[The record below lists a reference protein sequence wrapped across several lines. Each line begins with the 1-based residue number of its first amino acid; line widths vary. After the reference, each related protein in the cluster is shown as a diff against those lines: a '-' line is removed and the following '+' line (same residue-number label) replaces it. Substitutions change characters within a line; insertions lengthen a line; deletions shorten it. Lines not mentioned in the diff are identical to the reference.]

1 MSNIF
6 PRNSAKDRPFGM
18 PEIDN
23 GNVGEMLRQ
32 IGPYAESMNENDLRR
47 KKDLMQFEFDL
58 RNQGQNRNQP
68 SMMERMSQ
76 ANTLGTKP
84 QGAVQIQAGPTPM
97 QRMFQERDAQE
108 RNQKFRDE
116 QSEQE
121 LSGKYRQAMDTQKIQ
136 DEASMQR
143 MAAEIAGRKDITG
156 METGSRERVAA
167 DTRKYG
173 SEEAGRASERRIAE
187 ERAQAIAR
195 GEQDRLTQA
204 NKPVPPVAAKDLD
217 EAQASRIQQMMLNN
231 PQLGRYVTK
240 NENGMFEIS
249 RNAPPEAIAAIK
261 QHLTPQ
267 AQSQGVITQK
277 NKKTG
282 QTRTS
287 TDGGKTWTTK

>member
-1 MSNIF
+1 M
-6 PRNSAKDRPFGM
+6 D
-18 PEIDN
+18 
-23 GNVGEMLRQ
+23 
-32 IGPYAESMNENDLRR
+32 ENDLRR

-68 SMMERMSQ
+68 SMMDRMSA
-76 ANTLGTKP
+76 ANTIGSQAGRYG
-84 QGAVQIQAGPTPM
+84 QGAVQVQAGPTPM
-97 QRMFQERDAQE
+97 QKMFQDRDARE
-108 RNQKFRDE
+108 REQKFRDS
-116 QSEQE
+116 QSQQE
-121 LSGKYRQAMDTQKIQ
+121 LSGKYKQAMDTQKIQ

-261 QHLTPQ
+261 QQLTPQ
-267 AQSQGVITQK
+267 APSQGVITQK